1 LNPFDISLG
10 WYWLVAPLAVA
21 MFGVVFFIAGIGHF
35 FAGHAGRGSRRVM
48 IGIPVAAVGL
58 AASLIALNT
67 QTFARLSQEG
77 DVAEVSVKAVN
88 PAESLYEVTVKRL
101 DGSNVT
107 TTCNLQ
113 GDEWLIGGR
122 VQKWKPWANVLG
134 LDSTYTLDQIDNKY
148 FSAERANGKPI
159 TACDLSGPPPA
170 VNQVV
175 PHSLMAWLIGQS
187 YTEQRHFGSA
197 SYMPLADGA
206 VYKVVMTQS
215 GLNAEPAN
223 DAAKAANNAR

>member
-1 LNPFDISLG
+1 
-10 WYWLVAPLAVA
+10 
-21 MFGVVFFIAGIGHF
+21 
-35 FAGHAGRGSRRVM
+35 M

-58 AASLIALNT
+58 AFSLIALNT

-77 DVAEVSVKAVN
+77 DVAQVSVKAVN
-88 PAESLYEVTVKRL
+88 PADSLYEVSVKRL

-107 TTCNLQ
+107 TTCNIQ

-148 FSAERANGKPI
+148 FSAARANGKPI

-175 PHSLMAWLIGQS
+175 PNSLMAWLLDQS

-215 GLNAEPAN
+215 GLNAEPVN
-223 DAAKAANNAR
+223 DAARAANNAR